1 MQKSRSTKA
10 MPVPK
15 TAAKPKAAAK
25 AKNAKTKA
33 VTMLAKRRQVHECDE
48 SDESAQGDESD
59 ESAAPPKRRRSTK
72 AMPVPKTPAKPKA
85 KAKAKNDAKTKD
97 GTIKVPFMG
106 TGTTMM
112 PDYARKAPDPP
123 VDMAGGALPQVVLQ
137 QSWHID
143 TRDVPEIWIDASFLS
158 QRAALPGDK
167 ILFKVFKLD

>member
-1 MQKSRSTKA
+1 MPMKAMKAAKAVAPPKRRGSTNAMKAMKAPKVMKAMKSRSTKA

-15 TAAKPKAAAK
+15 TAAKPKAA
-25 AKNAKTKA
+25 
-33 VTMLAKRRQVHECDE
+33 
-48 SDESAQGDESD
+48 
-59 ESAAPPKRRRSTK
+59 
-72 AMPVPKTPAKPKA
+72 
-85 KAKAKNDAKTKD
+85 AKAKNDAKTKD

-143 TRDVPEIWIDASFLS
+143 TRDVPEIWIDASLLS

>member
-1 MQKSRSTKA
+1 MPMKA
-10 MPVPK
+10 MK
-15 TAAKPKAAAK
+15 AAK
-25 AKNAKTKA
+25 AVAPPR
-33 VTMLAKRRQVHECDE
+33 RRQSTNAMKVPK
-48 SDESAQGDESD
+48 AMKAMK
-59 ESAAPPKRRRSTK
+59 AAPPKRRRSTK
-72 AMPVPKTPAKPKA
+72 AMRVWPGPKA
-85 KAKAKNDAKTKD
+85 AAQRAAQANNDAKTKD

-112 PDYARKAPDPP
+112 PDNARNAPGPP

-143 TRDVPEIWIDASFLS
+143 TRNVPEIWIDAALLS